1 MVFEKINYSKGE
13 KIMPDINTLIPDIY
27 KTLEEGVNT
36 GSIQNRDALQKFA
49 NAVYQSAR
57 RSLSEEDN
65 KQRSKK
71 NLRMSQIGKPD
82 RQLWYDMQ
90 ENIEVENL
98 SGQTKLK
105 FLYGEILEALVI
117 LLTEVSGHEVS
128 EEQKE
133 VEVQGIKGHKDCR
146 IDGLLVDIKSA
157 SPYGF
162 KKFKEGTLGV
172 DDPFGY
178 IAQISGYAEATNDK
192 QAAFLAIDK
201 SNADL
206 ALLKIEDVH
215 MINASERINKVKH
228 MVKQATPPE
237 KCYSDEPDGKS
248 GNRKLVIGCVF
259 CPHKERCWSDANGGQ
274 GLRAFQ
280 YSNGV
285 RYLTQVGKVPDV
297 QEINLG

>member
-1 MVFEKINYSKGE
+1 
-13 KIMPDINTLIPDIY
+13 MPDINNLIPDIY
-27 KTLEEGVNT
+27 HALKTGKNMNSV
-36 GSIQNRDALQKFA
+36 QNRASLEKFA
-49 NAVYQSAR
+49 RTIYGSAR
-57 RSLSEEDN
+57 RALSEEDN
-65 KQRSKK
+65 KERSKK

-90 ENIEVENL
+90 EGIEPEPI

-117 LLTEVSGHEVS
+117 LLTEVAGHEVS

-133 VEVQGIKGHKDCR
+133 VEIEGIKGHKDCR

-157 SPYGF
+157 SPYSF
-162 KKFKEGTLGV
+162 KKFKEGTLSSS
-172 DDPFGY
+172 DPFGY
-178 IAQISGYAEATNDK
+178 IAQISSYAEAGKDNE
-192 QAAFLAIDK
+192 AAFLAIDK

-215 MINASERINKVKH
+215 MINASERIQKVKS
-228 MVKQATPPE
+228 MITQPSPPDR
-237 KCYSDEPDGKS
+237 CYSDEEDGKS
-248 GNRKLVIGCVF
+248 GNRKLAIGCVF

>member
-1 MVFEKINYSKGE
+1 MS
-13 KIMPDINTLIPDIY
+13 DINNLIPDIY
-27 KTLEEGVNT
+27 QVLEKGVNT
-36 GSIQNRDALQKFA
+36 GSIQNRDALQRFSS
-49 NAVYQSAR
+49 AVYKAAR
-57 RSLSEEDN
+57 RSLDEEDN
-65 KQRSKK
+65 EKRSQK

-90 ENIEVENL
+90 ENIEVKPI

-117 LLTEVSGHEVS
+117 LLAEVSGHEVS
-128 EEQKE
+128 EQQQE

-157 SPYGF
+157 SPYAF

-178 IAQISGYAEATNDK
+178 IAQISGYAEAGKDK
-192 QAAFLAIDK
+192 EAGFLAIEK
-201 SNADL
+201 SNAEL

-215 MINASERINKVKH
+215 MINASERINNVKK
-228 MVKQATPPE
+228 MVTQPTPPD

-248 GNRKLVIGCVF
+248 GNRKLATGCVF

-285 RYLTQVGKVPDV
+285 RYLTQVGKTPDV
-297 QEINLG
+297 QEISLG